1 MLKDLDI
8 LTTAMKEVGFT
19 LVHSEAGTMDS
30 GSAEFSNG
38 KTRLKIGKDRSQ
50 WMFDGSRKELEPL
63 GLWRLSMI
71 RTSFAMHSW
80 NTSREKWPNPQF
92 NRTRVTTARGG

>member
-8 LTTAMKEVGFT
+8 LITAMKEVGFT

-63 GLWRLSMI
+63 GLWKAFNDTHEFRDALLEYI
-71 RTSFAMHSW
+71 K
-80 NTSREKWPNPQF
+80 REM
-92 NRTRVTTARGG
+92 A